1 MLYRLILEKQH
12 FTEDEEECVG
22 EMLHALRRYQVCFT
36 GTKLGGK
43 LITTDVENVHK
54 E

>member
-22 EMLHALRRYQVCFT
+22 EMLHALSSV
-36 GTKLGGK
+36 
-43 LITTDVENVHK
+43 
-54 E
+54 